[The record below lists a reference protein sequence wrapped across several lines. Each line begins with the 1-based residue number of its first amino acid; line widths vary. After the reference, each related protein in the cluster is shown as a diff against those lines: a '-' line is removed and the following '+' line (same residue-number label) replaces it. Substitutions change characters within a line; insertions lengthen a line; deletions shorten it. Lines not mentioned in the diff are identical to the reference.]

1 MIVREFHAMLGV
13 HPLWVHTYD
22 IQVNENET
30 PPSLLGLTTYLMSR
44 TGKTARSRLAERL
57 ADRGLRLRHM
67 AVLAALVDFGPHV
80 QRELA
85 SRLSIDRSD
94 IVKIIDELGA
104 AGLVDRARDMTD
116 RRRVTVTVSPAGRTL
131 LDRLQDDATAVQDE
145 ILAPLNARERARLT
159 VLLTRVHHHLQDG
172 SGTRRPSR

>member
-1 MIVREFHAMLGV
+1 MRA
-13 HPLWVHTYD
+13 YD

-30 PPSLLGLTTYLMSR
+30 PPTLLGLTTYLMSR

-85 SRLSIDRSD
+85 SRLVIDRSD
-94 IVKIIDELGA
+94 IVKIIDELSA
-104 AGLVDRARDMTD
+104 AGLVDRARDTTD

-131 LDRLQDDATAVQDE
+131 LDRLKADATAVQDE
-145 ILAPLNARERARLT
+145 VLAPLNARERARLT
-159 VLLTRVHHHLQDG
+159 VLLARVHDHLQDG
-172 SGTRRPSR
+172 SGMRRPRR

>member
-1 MIVREFHAMLGV
+1 MRA
-13 HPLWVHTYD
+13 YD

-30 PPSLLGLTTYLMSR
+30 PPTLLGLTTYLMSR

-85 SRLSIDRSD
+85 SRLGIDRSD

-104 AGLVDRARDMTD
+104 AGLVDRARDLTD
-116 RRRVTVTVSPAGRTL
+116 RRRVRVTVAPAGRVL
-131 LDRLQDDATAVQDE
+131 LDHIEADATAVQDE
-145 ILAPLNARERARLT
+145 VLAPLNARERARLT
-159 VLLTRVHHHLQDG
+159 ALLARVHRHLQDEPG
-172 SGTRRPSR
+172 SR

>member
-1 MIVREFHAMLGV
+1 MRA
-13 HPLWVHTYD
+13 YD

-30 PPSLLGLTTYLMSR
+30 PPTLLGRTTYLMSR

-85 SRLSIDRSD
+85 SRLGIDRSD

-104 AGLVDRARDMTD
+104 AGLVDRARDLTD
-116 RRRVTVTVSPAGRTL
+116 RRRVTVTVSPAGRVL
-131 LDRLQDDATAVQDE
+131 LDHIEADATAVQDE
-145 ILAPLNARERARLT
+145 VLAPLNARERARLT
-159 VLLTRVHHHLQDG
+159 ALLARVHRHLQDEPG
-172 SGTRRPSR
+172 SR

>member
-1 MIVREFHAMLGV
+1 MRA
-13 HPLWVHTYD
+13 YD

-30 PPSLLGLTTYLMSR
+30 PPTLLGRTTYLMSR

-85 SRLSIDRSD
+85 SRLGIDRSD

-104 AGLVDRARDMTD
+104 AGLVDRARDLTD
-116 RRRVTVTVSPAGRTL
+116 RRRVTVTVSPAGRAL
-131 LDRLQDDATAVQDE
+131 LDHIEADATAVQDE
-145 ILAPLNARERARLT
+145 VLAPLNARERARLT
-159 VLLTRVHHHLQDG
+159 ALLARVHRHLQDEPG
-172 SGTRRPSR
+172 SR

>member
-1 MIVREFHAMLGV
+1 MRA
-13 HPLWVHTYD
+13 YD

-30 PPSLLGLTTYLMSR
+30 PPTLLGLTTYLMSR

-85 SRLSIDRSD
+85 SRLGIDRSD

-104 AGLVDRARDMTD
+104 AGLVDRARDLTD
-116 RRRVTVTVSPAGRTL
+116 RRRVTVTVSPAGRAL
-131 LDRLQDDATAVQDE
+131 LDQLEADATAVQDE
-145 ILAPLNARERARLT
+145 VLAPLNARERARLT
-159 VLLTRVHHHLQDG
+159 ALLARVHSHLKDEPG
-172 SGTRRPSR
+172 SR